1 MGLWPGRARLTPGN
15 CRRGRR
21 CAPAGGWA
29 GEGTRGT
36 HFPPAS
42 AAPRP
47 STPLGPGPL
56 SPFGKRGREKVSP
69 LSTAFAC
76 QGRGSPPHAG
86 QTGGVAART
95 PVLVAAGDA
104 AEAGAEDTQP
114 PVSGSPSPAGGGGV
128 PEMHQTPDGL
138 PGILRHFCWQRQGGR
153 HEFLSP
159 RTCLFPFYSGL
170 SRNRSFPAWHH
181 CYGVRCVHVSRLRVP
196 VTRASAEAVFA
207 HTVKRG
213 WDHDGGP

>member
-1 MGLWPGRARLTPGN
+1 MGLWPGHARLTPGD

-76 QGRGSPPHAG
+76 QGRESPPHAG

-114 PVSGSPSPAGGGGV
+114 PVSGSPSPAGGGGESPKCTRHSMAGQEFWV
-128 PEMHQTPDGL
+128 TSARNGREDGTNFSAH
-138 PGILRHFCWQRQGGR
+138 G
-153 HEFLSP
+153 
-159 RTCLFPFYSGL
+159 
-170 SRNRSFPAWHH
+170 
-181 CYGVRCVHVSRLRVP
+181 HVSFLFIQVYLVIDRFWLGTI
-196 VTRASAEAVFA
+196 VTGCAVS
-207 HTVKRG
+207 TSP
-213 WDHDGGP
+213 DSEYP